1 MCKKNSKM
9 VINTN
14 MNKKNFISIRTTK
27 EYKQELISEEKNA
40 NTTISKLILDTINK
54 AKDKTTKNL
63 QRV

>member
-1 MCKKNSKM
+1 M
-9 VINTN
+9 
-14 MNKKNFISIRTTK
+14 RTTK

>member
-1 MCKKNSKM
+1 M